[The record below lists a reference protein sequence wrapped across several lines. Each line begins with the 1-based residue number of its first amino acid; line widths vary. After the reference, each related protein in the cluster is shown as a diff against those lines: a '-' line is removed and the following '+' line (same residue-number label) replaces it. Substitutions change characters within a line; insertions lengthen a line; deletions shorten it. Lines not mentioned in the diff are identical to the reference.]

1 MTAVRIFMV
10 GLLSSFVSSSSSIPE
25 LTCHG
30 VGRGLDVNPCGGED
44 VAKAWY
50 GQLVSL
56 ENQLTDHVS
65 ALSLSWQILLM
76 FQADWPIK
84 GFPSPKYSAARP
96 CQVRG
101 VT

>member
-1 MTAVRIFMV
+1 MTAVRILMV
-10 GLLSSFVSSSSSIPE
+10 GLLSWFVPSSSSIPK

-30 VGRGLDVNPCGGED
+30 VGRGLHINPCGGEG

-56 ENQLTDHVS
+56 ENQLTDH
-65 ALSLSWQILLM
+65 M

-101 VT
+101 GGGGVMWH

>member
-1 MTAVRIFMV
+1 MTAVRIFML
-10 GLLSSFVSSSSSIPE
+10 GLLSWFVSSSSSIPE
-25 LTCHG
+25 LTCHAC
-30 VGRGLDVNPCGGED
+30 LHVNPCGGEG

-56 ENQLTDHVS
+56 ENQFTDHVS
-65 ALSLSWQILLM
+65 ALSLSWQILQM

-84 GFPSPKYSAARP
+84 GLPSPKYSAARA

-101 VT
+101 VKWP